1 MALQEVTMPAMG
13 ADMTEGTVV
22 KWLKEEGDPISR
34 GDKLAEIE
42 TDKTVVE
49 MESYADGILRKIIL
63 GDGSKVPVGTL
74 LAYVGDLEDALPED
88 SSDDDEMDGMEQV
101 AESDDVQESAEDDAP
116 DAVSQIEPPTVAA
129 EVEATDGVE
138 PEDSAAEDPEDP
150 MLSATPDEVPTV
162 AAEVVAT
169 EDVVQAV
176 AAGPD
181 SEESVVSAGETS
193 ERVKASPLARRLA
206 REAGFDIAKITG
218 TGPGG
223 RVTRDDVLAYTPEP
237 EPVQVTV
244 PEVAVPVSD
253 EPEVAV
259 PEVVEAVPAAEVPK
273 AAVELDG
280 SDIELTTMRQAIA
293 RVTTRSKT
301 EAPHYYVTTG
311 IDMTEAMSFR
321 AQYNEELADSGDRVS
336 VNDMIIKALA
346 QSLVKYPKW
355 NAFYGDGKLEGHSDV
370 NIGVAI
376 ALEAGLIV
384 PALLG
389 VQNMSLVDVARA
401 AKDLGG
407 RARGQGGSLT
417 QEELTAGTFSTSNL
431 GMFDIDVFSA
441 IIVPPQAGILAVGAA
456 KPTPVV
462 RDGEIVIRTI
472 MNATISAD
480 HRVGDGAE
488 AAILLNEIKSNLERP
503 LRLIL

>member
-22 KWLKEEGDPISR
+22 KWLKAEGDSISR

-49 MESYADGILRKIIL
+49 MESYVEGYLLKIVL
-63 GDGSKVPVGTL
+63 GDGSKVPVGTP
-74 LAYVGDLEDALPED
+74 LAYVGEPDDVLPED
-88 SSDDDEMDGMEQV
+88 VMDAGDSGETDSV
-101 AESDDVQESAEDDAP
+101 AESDDSSEGAEDEEPEAGESPPVEAQAAVAENVAEFSVATAAEADDEESAG
-116 DAVSQIEPPTVAA
+116 A
-129 EVEATDGVE
+129 EQATADESMQMDGE
-138 PEDSAAEDPEDP
+138 I
-150 MLSATPDEVPTV
+150 
-162 AAEVVAT
+162 
-169 EDVVQAV
+169 
-176 AAGPD
+176 G
-181 SEESVVSAGETS
+181 G
-193 ERVKASPLARRLA
+193 RVKASPLARRLA
-206 REAGFDIAKITG
+206 REAGYDIAKIAG

-237 EPVQVTV
+237 DPVRVVV
-244 PEVAVPVSD
+244 PEVAVPELE
-253 EPEVAV
+253 EPRVAV
-259 PEVVEAVPAAEVPK
+259 Q
-273 AAVELDG
+273 LDG

-321 AQYNEELADSGDRVS
+321 SQYNDELADTGARVS

-346 QSLVKYPKW
+346 LALVKYPKW

-389 VQNMSLVDVARA
+389 VQNMSLVEVARA

-407 RARGQGGSLT
+407 RARGDGGTLT
-417 QEELTAGTFSTSNL
+417 QDELTAGTFSTSNL

-462 RDGEIVIRTI
+462 RDGEIVIRTV

-488 AAILLNEIKSNLERP
+488 AAVLLNEVKTNLERP